1 MADTVGEY
9 RVILSLDADD
19 YKKGMTDAENT
30 AEDLQSKVNTIGGNI
45 AKGMAAALA
54 GASVAIGKITT
65 DAVNAFADYEQ
76 LVGGMETL
84 FKDSAGN
91 ALDYAVNAYK
101 TAGLSMNDY
110 METVTS
116 FSASLIKSLGGDTE
130 KAVSYADM
138 AITDMS
144 DNANKMGSSME
155 SIQNAYQGFAKQ
167 NYTMLDNLKL
177 GYGGTKEEMKRLLK
191 DAQAISGVKY
201 DLSSYADVVAAIHVI
216 QTEMGI
222 TGTTAKE
229 AASTISGSVSM
240 MKSAWSN
247 MLVAIANED
256 LPFEQYLTSFVDSV
270 GVVFDN
276 LYPRIATA
284 LNGIAMLISQL
295 APQIIDKIPA
305 LVSLLLPT
313 LINAAMGLV
322 NAVVAALPGILGA
335 FVSALPIL
343 INGIQ
348 QLIMGVTAALPGLMQ
363 TVVDTAVA
371 LVPMIAQALLDAL
384 PVLLSAGLSMM
395 QGLAQSILEAIP
407 VIIEA
412 LPVII
417 DNIVSFLLGAIPQI
431 IETGISLLTSLVAE
445 LPTIINAIVAAVPQI
460 VDNIVSNVIASIPQ
474 IVEAG
479 ISLLIAL
486 VNDLPTIITTIIG
499 AIPQIVSSICDTFNN
514 NIDAI
519 VDVGFKLLVALV
531 ENLPTIIV
539 EVVKAV
545 PQIIKSLVNA
555 FNSMKGDIKEV
566 GTNLVKG
573 VFNGMSNAVSWLY
586 DKLKGWVNSVLSYIK
601 KLFGI
606 HSPSR
611 KTQFFGEML
620 TEGLGVGIEENEGA
634 ATKAVDALGDHVINR
649 FDKMANKVSA
659 VKDGLFDADYKIKG
673 GVTFDKAGEVINKIG
688 SSVDV
693 TNNGL
698 ISDISNVF
706 DGLKQTIVS
715 GADEIVNAIGGT
727 SGNSATGNKSLVI
740 NLGGMH
746 VSGLM
751 DNGTMT
757 QVNKMI
763 DDAFYDA
770 AGIIIS
776 KIPAYAW

>member
-395 QGLAQSILEAIP
+395 QGLAQSIFEAIP

-417 DNIVSFLLGAIPQI
+417 DNIVSFLLGEIPQI

-460 VDNIVSNVIASIPQ
+460 VDNIVSNIIASIPQ

-531 ENLPTIIV
+531 ENLPTIII

-586 DKLKGWVNSVLSYIK
+586 GKLKGWVNSVLSYIK

-673 GVTFDKAGEVINKIG
+673 GVTFDKAGEVISKIG

-706 DGLKQTIVS
+706 DGLKRTIVS
-715 GADEIVNAIGGT
+715 GADKIVNAIGGT
-727 SGNSATGNKSLVI
+727 SGNSATGSKSLVI

-746 VSGLM
+746 ISGLI
-751 DNGTMT
+751 GHEALT
-757 QVNKMI
+757 QVKKIAN
-763 DDAFYDA
+763 DTVDEVVVAVADR
-770 AGIIIS
+770 
-776 KIPAYAW
+776 IPAFA

>member
-395 QGLAQSILEAIP
+395 QGLAQSIFEAIP

>member
-256 LPFEQYLTSFVDSV
+256 LPFEQY
-270 GVVFDN
+270 
-276 LYPRIATA
+276 
-284 LNGIAMLISQL
+284 
-295 APQIIDKIPA
+295 
-305 LVSLLLPT
+305 
-313 LINAAMGLV
+313 
-322 NAVVAALPGILGA
+322 
-335 FVSALPIL
+335 
-343 INGIQ
+343 
-348 QLIMGVTAALPGLMQ
+348 
-363 TVVDTAVA
+363 
-371 LVPMIAQALLDAL
+371 
-384 PVLLSAGLSMM
+384 
-395 QGLAQSILEAIP
+395 
-407 VIIEA
+407 
-412 LPVII
+412 
-417 DNIVSFLLGAIPQI
+417 
-431 IETGISLLTSLVAE
+431 
-445 LPTIINAIVAAVPQI
+445 
-460 VDNIVSNVIASIPQ
+460 
-474 IVEAG
+474 
-479 ISLLIAL
+479 
-486 VNDLPTIITTIIG
+486 
-499 AIPQIVSSICDTFNN
+499 
-514 NIDAI
+514 
-519 VDVGFKLLVALV
+519 
-531 ENLPTIIV
+531 
-539 EVVKAV
+539 
-545 PQIIKSLVNA
+545 
-555 FNSMKGDIKEV
+555 
-566 GTNLVKG
+566 
-573 VFNGMSNAVSWLY
+573 
-586 DKLKGWVNSVLSYIK
+586 
-601 KLFGI
+601 
-606 HSPSR
+606 
-611 KTQFFGEML
+611 
-620 TEGLGVGIEENEGA
+620 
-634 ATKAVDALGDHVINR
+634 
-649 FDKMANKVSA
+649 
-659 VKDGLFDADYKIKG
+659 
-673 GVTFDKAGEVINKIG
+673 
-688 SSVDV
+688 
-693 TNNGL
+693 
-698 ISDISNVF
+698 
-706 DGLKQTIVS
+706 
-715 GADEIVNAIGGT
+715 
-727 SGNSATGNKSLVI
+727 
-740 NLGGMH
+740 
-746 VSGLM
+746 
-751 DNGTMT
+751 
-757 QVNKMI
+757 
-763 DDAFYDA
+763 
-770 AGIIIS
+770 
-776 KIPAYAW
+776 